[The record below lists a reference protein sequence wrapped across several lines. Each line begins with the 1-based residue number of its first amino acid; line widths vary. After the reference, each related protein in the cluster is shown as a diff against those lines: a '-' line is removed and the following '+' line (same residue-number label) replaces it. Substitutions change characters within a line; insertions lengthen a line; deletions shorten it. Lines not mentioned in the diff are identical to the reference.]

1 MSKQI
6 PDIDT
11 ARDAYMRGLIDIDT
25 FEHLIGSAVA
35 GEPTEI
41 PNAITRLHLEQ
52 EFKRTYD
59 SPRGLIVLG

>member
-1 MSKQI
+1 MSEQI

-25 FEHLIGSAVA
+25 FERLIGSAVA
-35 GEPTEI
+35 GEATEI
-41 PNAITRLHLEQ
+41 PNAILRLHFEQ